1 MTFKKSSYVL
11 ALPLSIVEQGLPFVL
26 KAEAAGFIARN
37 AFSTKDMAQRDTT
50 GVSSI
55 NNPKNSQGLLTQQG
69 ASSTSTHEQGMG
81 AGTPLCCPR
90 CLKAHLIRKAK
101 ELGMDVKNV
110 KPFLASLGEEVGH
123 NGYYMDGE
131 GVHEI

>member
-37 AFSTKDMAQRDTT
+37 AFSTNDMA
-50 GVSSI
+50 I